1 MYQKRTFFIKKKLY
15 NKLICYYN
23 KYRETF
29 DFPSKPMINLFWFW
43 YALMEKIP
51 EGKINEKENQQD
63 RNATLIQESSHLIE
77 SFDPINE
84 SLDVPAF
91 LSTSGLDSS

>member
-1 MYQKRTFFIKKKLY
+1 
-15 NKLICYYN
+15 
-23 KYRETF
+23 
-29 DFPSKPMINLFWFW
+29 
-43 YALMEKIP
+43 MEKIP